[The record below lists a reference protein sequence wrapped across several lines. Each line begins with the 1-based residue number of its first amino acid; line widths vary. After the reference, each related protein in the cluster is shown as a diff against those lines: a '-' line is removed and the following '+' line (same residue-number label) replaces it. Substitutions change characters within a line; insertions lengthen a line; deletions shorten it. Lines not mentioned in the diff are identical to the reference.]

1 MDKLHH
7 DFETFS
13 KCDLKKHGLARYA
26 RDKSTEVL
34 FLWYAFNDEEP
45 EVWFPATEPM
55 PKRLRRALKDP
66 NVQKCAHN
74 AQFERA
80 IWLHVLGIDIP
91 I

>member
-13 KCDLKKHGLARYA
+13 KIDLKKHGLARYA

-55 PKRLRRALKDP
+55 PKTESRKLSTTLPLTALTAGIFGP
-66 NVQKCAHN
+66 QKP
-74 AQFERA
+74 R
-80 IWLHVLGIDIP
+80 
-91 I
+91 